1 MERIEF
7 WRKELQ
13 GAPLYD
19 GRTRDSLSRIKNM
32 RQDDFCK
39 ERDDKVRFCFEP
51 TFYYFCH
58 NAQSFLRV
66 SHTLLLLNLLNL
78 NALHQRLE
86 YTL

>member
-13 GAPLYD
+13 GAHLYD

-51 TFYYFCH
+51 TFTTFAITHRASY
-58 NAQSFLRV
+58 AFLTHC
-66 SHTLLLLNLLNL
+66 S
-78 NALHQRLE
+78 
-86 YTL
+86 Y